1 MLDAVLVRL
10 AVIEAVTVAVELC
23 VERAEGVC
31 VVVWVPVKEAVR
43 LPELVRLG
51 VPVLAALTVLEEEGV
66 WVSEPVLV
74 SVPVT
79 DRVCVVVRVRVARAD
94 EERLGLVVA

>member
-1 MLDAVLVRL
+1 M
-10 AVIEAVTVAVELC
+10 EAVTVAVELC

-31 VVVWVPVKEAVR
+31 VTVPVLVKEEVR

-66 WVSEPVLV
+66 WDREPVPV
-74 SVPVT
+74 SVPVI
-79 DRVCVVVRVRVARAD
+79 DRVCVAVRVRVARAD